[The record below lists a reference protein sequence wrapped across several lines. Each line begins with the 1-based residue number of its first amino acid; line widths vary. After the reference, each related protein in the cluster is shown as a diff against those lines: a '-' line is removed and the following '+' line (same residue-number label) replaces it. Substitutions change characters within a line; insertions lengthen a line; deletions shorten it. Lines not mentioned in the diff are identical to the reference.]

1 VTRKSLISLA
11 VVLIALVAWAAPRG
25 VEAQDAEEELRLHR
39 EPHSFTNVI
48 DAMDGDDPFD
58 INVSLTFN
66 REWSTGEIQREI
78 NDPAVATGRN
88 SANNIPVG
96 QHEHLRNT
104 LTAGLQ
110 IGVFHDLSIYGLL
123 PIVLSDTRNLKQ
135 PDSDTDR
142 DLSRRVRQETQP
154 PTWGAPVDA
163 SGQLAIF
170 DVPFDSQARS
180 GIPHVNVGIAWGIF
194 NQFRDG
200 ALPTWVVMLEGQFA
214 IGDPMRPCQ
223 RDPVTGD
230 DVPYENFATGERG
243 KCNGGNDQGIS
254 DGVHWLSVET
264 RSSYRLRYVEPYAG
278 LQFQVGFPAQASDQF
293 KPGGDLDGFTNSAPP
308 LQGMLTAGL
317 AVIPW
322 EARARHQRL
331 TVDLRLLGRYISE
344 GHYFS
349 PLFDA
354 LGTSQSAY
362 LQSPNYETEDTSG
375 RSVMFQGLTDIE
387 PHGRLSTRISIEMQA
402 AEFVRFVIGAQMGWE
417 TPYSITY
424 SDACNP
430 NFNADP
436 GDPREGNCRGGIIN
450 PHHRANIDLPGR
462 RFRIDDQFQLDL
474 FASAVAQ
481 F

>member
-1 VTRKSLISLA
+1 MLA
-11 VVLIALVAWAAPRG
+11 TVAAPG
-25 VEAQDAEEELRLHR
+25 LALGQDAEEELRLHR
-39 EPHSFTNVI
+39 EPTSYTNVI
-48 DAMDGDDPFD
+48 DALDGDDPFD

-66 REWSTGEIQREI
+66 SESSSGQIQREI

-88 SANNIPVG
+88 SANNIPVA
-96 QHEHLRNT
+96 QHEHQRNT

-110 IGVFHDLSIYGLL
+110 IGVFHDLAIYGRL
-123 PIVLSDTRNLKQ
+123 PIVLSDTRDLKQ

-142 DLSRRVRQETQP
+142 DLSRRVREEAQP
-154 PTWGAPVDA
+154 AGWPGADPTTG
-163 SGQLAIF
+163 SLAIF
-170 DVPFDSQARS
+170 DVPFNSQARS

-200 ALPTWVVMLEGQFA
+200 ALPTWVIMLEGQFA
-214 IGDPMRPCQ
+214 TGSVMRPCQ
-223 RDPVTGD
+223 RDVNTGA
-230 DVPYENFATGERG
+230 DVPYENYATGERG
-243 KCNGGNDQGIS
+243 KCAGGNDQGVS
-254 DGVHWLSVET
+254 DGVHWLSFET

-278 LQFQVGFPAQASDQF
+278 LQFQVGFPGPGSDQF
-293 KPGGDLDGFTNSAPP
+293 KPGGDLDGYTNSIPP
-308 LQGMLTAGL
+308 IQGMLTAGL
-317 AVIPW
+317 AIVPW

-354 LGTSQSAY
+354 LGTSQSSY
-362 LQSPNYETEDTSG
+362 LQYPNYETEDTSG

-387 PHGRLSTRISIEMQA
+387 PHGRLSTRIAIEMQA
-402 AEFVRFVIGAQMGWE
+402 AEYVRFVVGAQFGWE

-424 SDACNP
+424 ADACNP
-430 NFNADP
+430 NFNASPD
-436 GDPREGNCRGGIIN
+436 DPREGNCRGGIIN

-462 RFRIDDQFQLDL
+462 RFLIDDQFQLDL